1 MMENLL
7 SQAQTWGFL
16 CQSDHLGN
24 WQILPQQ
31 STKKWKL
38 QQVEDR
44 WLLLIGDVPQ
54 VNLYPPEAIA
64 FLERRWLSA
73 RPHDEEGFKL

>member
-1 MMENLL
+1 MIKSLL

-16 CQSDHLGN
+16 CQRDHLGN

-31 STKKWKL
+31 PTKKWKL

-44 WLLLIGDVPQ
+44 WLLLISDVPQ

-73 RPHDEEGFKL
+73 RPHDDGRF